1 MKYSYDSD
9 FFEKIDSEAK
19 AYWLGFLYADGYI
32 HRNYKNGKIKSMS
45 LELSLKSE
53 DRVHLENFLRD
64 IKSNVPIK
72 DKVIKLNDKKY
83 FANRVI
89 VSNTKM
95 CRDLVNLGCVP
106 NKSLILTFPSYDIV
120 PKEFMWDFIR
130 GYFDGDGSIYYN
142 NKEHTIKVEMV
153 FVGTQNFLK
162 GINDFLLLEGI
173 PSVFKIYQKGN
184 AFEMYIYG
192 YDNIIMI
199 YDKFYHTA
207 TRYLKRKKDKFD
219 EMINF
224 VQLIKHN
231 KSGKRGVY
239 FDTYNKKWVA
249 TFVENRK
256 RKSKYFESFEEAK
269 EFRVRKEILTKSKRT
284 AVLGRNT

>member
-32 HRNYKNGKIKSMS
+32 HRNYKNGKVKSMF

-53 DRVHLENFLRD
+53 DRAHLEDFLRD
-64 IKSNVPIK
+64 IGSNVPIK
-72 DKVIKLNDKKY
+72 NKVIKLNGKKY

-89 VSNTKM
+89 ISNTKM

-106 NKSLILTFPSYDIV
+106 NKSLILTFPTYDMV

-130 GYFDGDGSIYYN
+130 GYFDGDGTIYYN
-142 NKEHTIKVEMV
+142 NKVRTIKVEMA

-162 GINDFLLLEGI
+162 GINDFLLSEGI
-173 PSVFKIYQKGN
+173 PSAFKTHQKGN

-199 YDKFYHTA
+199 YDKFYSKA

-224 VQLIKHN
+224 VQSIKYN

-239 FDTYNKKWVA
+239 FDARNKQWVA
-249 TFVENRK
+249 VFVEDGKRK
-256 RKSKYFESFEEAK
+256 RKNFKSFEEAK
-269 EFRVRKEILTKSKRT
+269 EFRVCKEILTKIKGLPS
-284 AVLGRNT
+284 